1 MTATTSIKLPEDLK
15 KRVASLAKSHD
26 KTQHA
31 FMIEAIRNQVAQS
44 EQEQAFIKEAIK
56 ARRDVQASGLAY
68 RMDDVHAEVR
78 ALAAGKQPP
87 KVKPVKWRA

>member
-31 FMIEAIRNQVAQS
+31 FMVEAIRNQVAQS

-56 ARRDVQASGLAY
+56 ARRDVQASGLVY
-68 RMDDVHAEVR
+68 RMGDVHAEVR
-78 ALAAGKQPP
+78 AIAAGKKPP